1 MSHPLMYV
9 LGNTEEKNFPLILT
23 IGREP
28 NYDDVLGDFVG
39 KINIPEFTSMSG
51 GVWVTAYTQFA
62 KQYVG
67 ITGTS
72 SYMKNLCIS
81 KDASPIV
88 FTNAFPCSIDNSV
101 QDKESLLELL
111 TDKIPAHINSI
122 FSKSLISRVKR
133 VVQHGYTKS
142 EPSQLATQLI
152 QSKCKELNIPY
163 CSTPF
168 FYNGNSKL
176 IQNSLSSYQSLVKS
190 IFDGFAKHE

>member
-81 KDASPIV
+81 NGV
-88 FTNAFPCSIDNSV
+88 F
-101 QDKESLLELL
+101 QDSC
-111 TDKIPAHINSI
+111 
-122 FSKSLISRVKR
+122 RVN
-133 VVQHGYTKS
+133 
-142 EPSQLATQLI
+142 L
-152 QSKCKELNIPY
+152 
-163 CSTPF
+163 F
-168 FYNGNSKL
+168 
-176 IQNSLSSYQSLVKS
+176 
-190 IFDGFAKHE
+190 